1 MAEKEVSAE
10 PVETNPPTEDMNPE
24 TQVPPSPIFDDSVD
38 AGLAYN
44 GGSKSKCQREED
56 GGERDEVSKK
66 QKAESSVDDEII
78 EKNSVPSVLSRVRLG
93 PKEFGSSVEMFDY
106 FYNLLLLEIDPIKQQ
121 TIIAYWEFLAL
132 VHNSPYILQYEHM
145 VLLELLKKVHEEPDK
160 KIGKG
165 IKGFQVRI
173 HLVWKS
179 KCFFVIKDDDTF
191 DDFSFRKCVDHILPL
206 SDEMKQPDTKKASN
220 GSRGGKGSGQGRG
233 KRR

>member
-1 MAEKEVSAE
+1 MAEKEVSAQL
-10 PVETNPPTEDMNPE
+10 VETNPPTDDMNPE

-44 GGSKSKCQREED
+44 DSSKSKRQREED
-56 GGERDEVSKK
+56 GGESDEVSKK
-66 QKAESSVDDEII
+66 QKAETSVIEEII
-78 EKNSVPSVLSRVRLG
+78 EKNSVPLVSSRVWLG
-93 PKEFGSSVEMFDY
+93 PNEFGSSMEMFDY
-106 FYNLLLLEIDPIKQQ
+106 FYNLLLLEIDPIKQKLYCWA
-121 TIIAYWEFLAL
+121 THLNL
-132 VHNSPYILQYEHM
+132 SKYEHM
-145 VLLELLKKVHEEPDK
+145 VLLELLKKGHEEPDK

-165 IKGFQVRI
+165 IKGFQVQI

-233 KRR
+233 KRQ

>member
-56 GGERDEVSKK
+56 GGESDEVSKK

-106 FYNLLLLEIDPIKQQ
+106 FYNLLLLEIDPIKQ
-121 TIIAYWEFLAL
+121 
-132 VHNSPYILQYEHM
+132 QYEHM

>member
-56 GGERDEVSKK
+56 GGESDEVSKK

-121 TIIAYWEFLAL
+121 LHCWATHLNL
-132 VHNSPYILQYEHM
+132 NKYEHM

>member
-56 GGERDEVSKK
+56 GGESDEVSKK

-121 TIIAYWEFLAL
+121 
-132 VHNSPYILQYEHM
+132 YEHM

-191 DDFSFRKCVDHILPL
+191 DDFSFRKCVNHILPL
-206 SDEMKQPDTKKASN
+206 LDEMKQPDTKKASN
-220 GSRGGKGSGQGRG
+220 GSRGGKGSGQGRR

>member
-56 GGERDEVSKK
+56 GGESDEVSKK

-78 EKNSVPSVLSRVRLG
+78 EKNSVPSVLSR
-93 PKEFGSSVEMFDY
+93 
-106 FYNLLLLEIDPIKQQ
+106 
-121 TIIAYWEFLAL
+121 
-132 VHNSPYILQYEHM
+132 YEHM

-165 IKGFQVRI
+165 IKGFQVQI
-173 HLVWKS
+173 DLVWKS

>member
-10 PVETNPPTEDMNPE
+10 PVETNPPTEEMNPE

-44 GGSKSKCQREED
+44 GGSKSKRQREED
-56 GGERDEVSKK
+56 GGESDEVSKK
-66 QKAESSVDDEII
+66 QKAESSIDDEII
-78 EKNSVPSVLSRVRLG
+78 EKNSVPSVSSRVRLG
-93 PKEFGSSVEMFDY
+93 PKEFGSSVE
-106 FYNLLLLEIDPIKQQ
+106 
-121 TIIAYWEFLAL
+121 
-132 VHNSPYILQYEHM
+132 YEHM
-145 VLLELLKKVHEEPDK
+145 VLLELLKKGHEEPDK

-173 HLVWKS
+173 HPVWKS

-206 SDEMKQPDTKKASN
+206 PDEMKQPDTNKASN
-220 GSRGGKGSGQGRG
+220 GSRGGKGSGRGRG

>member
-44 GGSKSKCQREED
+44 GGSKSKRQREED
-56 GGERDEVSKK
+56 GGESDEVSKK

-78 EKNSVPSVLSRVRLG
+78 EKNSVPSVSSRVRLG

-106 FYNLLLLEIDPIKQQ
+106 FYNLLH
-121 TIIAYWEFLAL
+121 YWATHLNL
-132 VHNSPYILQYEHM
+132 NKYEHM
-145 VLLELLKKVHEEPDK
+145 VLLELLKKGHEEPDK

-173 HLVWKS
+173 HPVWKS

-206 SDEMKQPDTKKASN
+206 PDEMKQHDTNKASN
-220 GSRGGKGSGQGRG
+220 GSRGGKGSGRGRG